1 MDIISLNQNG
11 IYSVVAP
18 LGTALTEEQLHL
30 AWKYSSKPTIMFDGD
45 NSGVRASYKV
55 AIMGLTLISANKY
68 LQFISLPSD
77 IDPDTYI
84 NEYSLKN
91 FLSILKN
98 PEPLSHF
105 IFNQSIKSVSL
116 NKVDEK
122 ISYDKYLDDLVD
134 TIKDKKSQ
142 YFYKN
147 EFKSLFFNNI
157 RSKGKNISHH
167 KLSNSKPQK
176 QLNKIQNLSF
186 IATILNHSS
195 VRNEILI
202 EFLKSDIFNEDEKLL
217 LNELK
222 KERFNKLENKEILKI
237 LDNQTYIQIV
247 SQSLTSKIY
256 KLFPYSSP
264 NYDPQLSRDEALNSL
279 KNLNTRLLNLQKIN
293 KSLDT
298 FIKESNQLNW
308 EDLQKI
314 NIEITNE
321 D

>member
-18 LGTALTEEQLHL
+18 LGTALTEEQLNL

-45 NSGVRASYKV
+45 SSGVRASYKV
-55 AIMGLTLISANKY
+55 AIMALSLISPNKY

-157 RSKGKNISHH
+157 RTKGKKKLNI
-167 KLSNSKPQK
+167 
-176 QLNKIQNLSF
+176 
-186 IATILNHSS
+186 
-195 VRNEILI
+195 
-202 EFLKSDIFNEDEKLL
+202 
-217 LNELK
+217 
-222 KERFNKLENKEILKI
+222 
-237 LDNQTYIQIV
+237 
-247 SQSLTSKIY
+247 
-256 KLFPYSSP
+256 
-264 NYDPQLSRDEALNSL
+264 NYQ
-279 KNLNTRLLNLQKIN
+279 
-293 KSLDT
+293 
-298 FIKESNQLNW
+298 
-308 EDLQKI
+308 
-314 NIEITNE
+314 ITNHKKN
-321 D
+321 

>member
-1 MDIISLNQNG
+1 M
-11 IYSVVAP
+11 
-18 LGTALTEEQLHL
+18 AL
-30 AWKYSSKPTIMFDGD
+30 S
-45 NSGVRASYKV
+45 
-55 AIMGLTLISANKY
+55 LISANKY

-122 ISYDKYLDDLVD
+122 ISYDKYLDDLID

-157 RSKGKNISHH
+157 RTKGKNIPQH

-176 QLNKIQNLSF
+176 KLNKIQNLSF
-186 IATILNHSS
+186 IATILNHPS

-247 SQSLTSKIY
+247 NHSLTSKIY